1 MYRYPTGPTAR
12 FKSQVGLKL
21 SRRHRYDLGL
31 SAEELQ
37 QLGVLGERRLSGCLQ
52 PSFPSAKGD
61 ERPGAPVE
69 VAHCNTIKSD
79 QIRQTRICSPC
90 PLPVVPS
97 TMFSFIP
104 CGNHLNFANLL

>member
-1 MYRYPTGPTAR
+1 MYRYPAR
-12 FKSQVGLKL
+12 FKSL

-31 SAEELQ
+31 SVEELQ

-79 QIRQTRICSPC
+79 KHVFV
-90 PLPVVPS
+90 LPV
-97 TMFSFIP
+97 
-104 CGNHLNFANLL
+104 LYL